1 MYKAHT
7 PDTLRAP
14 FGNYSHAI
22 EVPAGARLLVCSGQL
37 GVGLAD
43 EIPADVEAQ
52 ARQCFDNIGA
62 ILKSADMGFENLIRL
77 NAYVTDRRYFA
88 EYMKVRDQYV
98 SSPPPASTLMV
109 VSGFTHPE
117 CLVEIEALA
126 ARTENN

>member
-7 PDTLRAP
+7 QNALRTV
-14 FGNYSHAI
+14 GNYSHAI

-62 ILKSADMGFENLIRL
+62 ILSADMGFENLIRL

-109 VSGFTHPE
+109 VSGLRPRM
-117 CLVEIEALA
+117 VEIEALA

>member
-1 MYKAHT
+1 M
-7 PDTLRAP
+7 
-14 FGNYSHAI
+14 
-22 EVPAGARLLVCSGQL
+22 
-37 GVGLAD
+37 GLAD
-43 EIPADVEAQ
+43 EIPADVEAR

-62 ILKSADMGFENLIRL
+62 ILKSADMRFENLVRT

-88 EYMKVRDQYV
+88 DYMKVRDQYV

-109 VSGFTHPE
+109 VSGFTRPE